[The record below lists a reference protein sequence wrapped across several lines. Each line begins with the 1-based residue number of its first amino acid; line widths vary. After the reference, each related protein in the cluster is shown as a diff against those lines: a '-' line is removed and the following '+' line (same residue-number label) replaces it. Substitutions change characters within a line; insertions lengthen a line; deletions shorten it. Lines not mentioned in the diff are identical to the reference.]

1 MALMSKNNKN
11 LSNALSNQ
19 CQRFSIRKLSIGA
32 ASVLLGT
39 TLFLA
44 NGGVQ
49 VHADS
54 VNDNNSAQ
62 VVNGEGEK
70 DDATGDASPTAS
82 EKQEQT
88 QTVSDNSKQVNTE
101 STTNVDSNKV
111 AEFSKAEE
119 NKTPNTN
126 AVEKK
131 AQQQV
136 QATNQTADSN
146 STNADQT
153 SEQSVSNSAT
163 SEKSNSQQ
171 DNMQEKAADNSK
183 NETVSVNVF
192 DLHSSN
198 PINKTQLNTS
208 LAATDPADEVSATFH
223 FKDMSITD
231 DDDNYTDVKGGTS
244 ITLTGKKGSTISD
257 LIKAKID
264 ADTQKQLSDYSGG
277 YGYIIDANGKEQ
289 KIGLSPVVAVLKGQ
303 NQIYGESENFDGNI
317 PVSLNDNA
325 DKILG
330 DGISEQY
337 QKWLDNKQKEYPLA
351 GYIYDADN
359 QDDDFD
365 GDATVENNGDYTINL
380 EHNNSFLVNKHFCSD
395 PRNSDTDFGG
405 FYYV

>member
-70 DDATGDASPTAS
+70 DYATGDASQTAS

-119 NKTPNTN
+119 NKTLNTN

-183 NETVSVNVF
+183 NETVSVNVS

-289 KIGLSPVVAVLKGQ
+289 KIGLSPVVAVLKG
-303 NQIYGESENFDGNI
+303 
-317 PVSLNDNA
+317 
-325 DKILG
+325 
-330 DGISEQY
+330 
-337 QKWLDNKQKEYPLA
+337 
-351 GYIYDADN
+351 
-359 QDDDFD
+359 
-365 GDATVENNGDYTINL
+365 
-380 EHNNSFLVNKHFCSD
+380 
-395 PRNSDTDFGG
+395 
-405 FYYV
+405 